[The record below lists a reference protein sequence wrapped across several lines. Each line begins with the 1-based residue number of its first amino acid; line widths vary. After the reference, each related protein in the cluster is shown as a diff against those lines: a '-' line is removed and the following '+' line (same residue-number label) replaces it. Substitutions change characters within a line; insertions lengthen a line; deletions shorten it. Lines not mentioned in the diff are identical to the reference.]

1 MRPEKE
7 SIARELKEKVEA
19 ASFFI
24 LADYQGLNVT
34 ETETLR
40 GKLVEADARM
50 MVIRNRQFKH
60 VLKEMK
66 VEGVD
71 GGLNGPTALFYG
83 DGDVVE
89 VSKVLK
95 SFARTTQKPVVK
107 LGLLEGRIISAD
119 DVNELATL
127 PSLDQLRSSLV
138 GTLAAPMTQLAGV
151 FNQKL
156 ASLVYV
162 LKAAEEKKSKGE

>member
-7 SIARELKEKVEA
+7 AIARELKEKVE
-19 ASFFI
+19 SSSYFI
-24 LADYQGLNVT
+24 LADYQGLSVSQT
-34 ETETLR
+34 EALR

-60 VLKEMK
+60 VLNEMNF
-66 VEGVD
+66 EDID
-71 GGLNGPTALFYG
+71 GRLTGPTAFFYG
-83 DGDVVE
+83 SGDVVE
-89 VSKVLK
+89 TSKVLS
-95 SFARTTQKPVVK
+95 SFARETQKPVVK
-107 LGLLEGRIISAD
+107 LGSLDGRIISAD

-127 PSLDQLRSSLV
+127 PSLEQLRSILV

-156 ASLVYV
+156 TSLVYV
-162 LKAAEEKKSKGE
+162 LKAAEEKRSKGE